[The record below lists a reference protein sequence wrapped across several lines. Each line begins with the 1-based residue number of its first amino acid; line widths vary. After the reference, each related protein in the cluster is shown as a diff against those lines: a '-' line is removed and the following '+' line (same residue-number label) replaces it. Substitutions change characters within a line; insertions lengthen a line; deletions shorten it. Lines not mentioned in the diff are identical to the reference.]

1 MCNVRVF
8 LHIAYKGIHESNGP
22 DALRMVDKLELASHH
37 RRNVEMTGGRA
48 RACYKHLCGS
58 GQSIHLQSAASFTHF
73 RAKPLLQTEHLNGF
87 SSVWVAICRA
97 RCS

>member
-1 MCNVRVF
+1 MSVF
-8 LHIAYKGIHESNGP
+8 LHIACMGIHESNGP
-22 DALRMVDKLELASHH
+22 DALRMADKLELAPHH

-48 RACYKHLCGS
+48 HACYKRLCGS
-58 GQSIHLQSAASFTHF
+58 GQSVHLQNAASSTYF
-73 RAKPLLQTEHLNGF
+73 RAKPLLQTGHLNGF